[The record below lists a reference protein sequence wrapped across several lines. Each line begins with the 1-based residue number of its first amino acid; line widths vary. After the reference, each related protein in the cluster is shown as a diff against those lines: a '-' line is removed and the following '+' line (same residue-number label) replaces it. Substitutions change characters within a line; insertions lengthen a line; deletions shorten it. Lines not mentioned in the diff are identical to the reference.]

1 MTPTDAHW
9 WLDLATLAGIAI
21 PAVPV
26 WSLNFRK
33 KKLKQIRD
41 ALPAEPTTFKDRV
54 KSILKHKHNRDVTDW
69 RQIDEICLTVG
80 YLLLLGS
87 ALLRLFVPA
96 AA

>member
-1 MTPTDAHW
+1 MTGADARW

-21 PAVPV
+21 LAVPV

-33 KKLKQIRD
+33 KKLQEIRRS
-41 ALPAEPTTFKDRV
+41 LPAEPQTFKHRV
-54 KSILKHKHNRDVTDW
+54 RSILSDKRNRDVTDW

-96 AA
+96 TS